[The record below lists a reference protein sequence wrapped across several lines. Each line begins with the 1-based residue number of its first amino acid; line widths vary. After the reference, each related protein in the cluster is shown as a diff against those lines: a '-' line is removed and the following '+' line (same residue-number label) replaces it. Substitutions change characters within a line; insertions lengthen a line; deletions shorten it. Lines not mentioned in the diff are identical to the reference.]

1 MERLCSGRSR
11 AMTRKTHKTSV
22 CARRVS
28 LITAILTLYP
38 SVVRMAEDHPIDD
51 HHTRRVCPRLRFS
64 HWLVLSR
71 EKAVK
76 PANEVRLP
84 LQVSR
89 PSLRS
94 RSKTIPHLLRSTT
107 LRLSTSLLLLK
118 KFPYGF
124 NHAHVLKLEY
134 FPHRLVTELLF
145 HVMIRGS
152 DGRMK

>member
-1 MERLCSGRSR
+1 MERLCSGRSQ
-11 AMTRKTHKTSV
+11 AMTRKTLKMSV
-22 CARRVS
+22 CARGVS

-38 SVVRMAEDHPIDD
+38 PVVRMAEDHPIDD

-71 EKAVK
+71 EKAVLR
-76 PANEVRLP
+76 ANEACLS
-84 LQVSR
+84 LKASH
-89 PSLRS
+89 PSSRS
-94 RSKTIPHLLRSTT
+94 RNKTIPHLLRSTT
-107 LRLSTSLLLLK
+107 LRLSTSQLLLK